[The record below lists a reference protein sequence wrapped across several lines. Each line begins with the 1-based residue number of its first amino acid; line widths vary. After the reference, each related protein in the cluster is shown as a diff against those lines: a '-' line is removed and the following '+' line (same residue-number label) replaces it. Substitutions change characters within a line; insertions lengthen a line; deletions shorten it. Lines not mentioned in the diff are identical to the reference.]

1 MHGHDD
7 KPNLRLK
14 PFDSQPYKV
23 NANYDNL
30 TASYVADTA
39 GVITVVEPVFRVFYR
54 NGRLVINRM
63 YDYQY
68 RCLLQEHSKI
78 QNGKAA

>member
-1 MHGHDD
+1 MVMMANPICGSS
-7 KPNLRLK
+7 
-14 PFDSQPYKV
+14 PFDSQLYKV

-30 TASYVADTA
+30 AASYVADTA
-39 GVITVVEPVFRVFYR
+39 DMIRDVEPVFTVFYR

-63 YDYQY
+63 YDYQDG
-68 RCLLQEHSKI
+68 CLLQEHFKT